1 MSEIQTKEVKL
12 AVIGKLSDLSEQ
24 KSSSSETE
32 IAVAVKETPDKT
44 EAQDKSTKST
54 RLPIIGGMSSFTKLL
69 AGFTVASGTLLH
81 FFGHVAHELYLSTWG
96 IDPGLFPKSLYWTA
110 VNGYYT
116 VFDRIMATFTALTED
131 GRKFGVLAACVSAI
145 VVYIY
150 ALSLFDGKKKD
161 KRPAKWVERLPKWL
175 RGLLASLGIAAITVS
190 LIPALLAWA
199 AIVMAIPGLLGE
211 SRGKSAALEDYKMF
225 LRGCEKAPV
234 THRCFELQKDGVKT
248 AKGFLID
255 SSETHV
261 AMFDV
266 DLKKA
271 RVLERNGLE
280 LVAEPPALP

>member
-1 MSEIQTKEVKL
+1 MSEIQTKEGKF
-12 AVIGKLSDLSEQ
+12 AVIGKLSD
-24 KSSSSETE
+24 SSEHKSPPSLTE
-32 IAVAVKETPDKT
+32 IAVATNEASDKT
-44 EAQDKSTKST
+44 EAEDKPSKST
-54 RLPIIGGMSSFTKLL
+54 RLPKIGGLSSFTKLL
-69 AGFTVASGTLLH
+69 AGLTVASGTLLH

-131 GRKFGVLAACVSAI
+131 GRKFGALAACVSAI
-145 VVYIY
+145 VIYIY
-150 ALSLFDGKKKD
+150 ALSLFNGKKKD
-161 KRPAKWVERLPKWL
+161 RPLPKWVERLPQWL

-211 SRGKSAALEDYKMF
+211 SRGKSAALEDYKTF
-225 LRGCEKAPV
+225 LKGCEKAAV
-234 THRCFELQKDGVKT
+234 THRCFELQKDGVKS

-271 RVLERNGLE
+271 RVLERKGLE